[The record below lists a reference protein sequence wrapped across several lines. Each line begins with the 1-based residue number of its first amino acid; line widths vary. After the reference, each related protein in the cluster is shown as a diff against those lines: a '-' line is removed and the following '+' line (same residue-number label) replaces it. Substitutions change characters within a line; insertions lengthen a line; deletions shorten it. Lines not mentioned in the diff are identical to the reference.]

1 MRSRERGQTSAALPR
16 THEYMASAMPGCVRA
31 TTRPGCP
38 PFLGAPPPSPCL
50 SPWPRHAQH
59 LKPPN
64 SFSAAKGTC
73 TLPTS
78 ARLRDRSGK
87 DASKP
92 GNKSSSAHGPKQPDS
107 STQGGEGTKA
117 QESGQHAQRLP
128 RLDDGKQPPSPAAG
142 SSPMPGRAKPPRPA
156 FKTVRAPMLKGMEPE
171 GILRWLEDARRGNDV
186 VRTTGMLAAL
196 NELMRIK
203 LQSKKDARDANPA
216 KNSDIARDPR
226 FSQLLEQVWARWEDD
241 PGSFTNRD
249 LESLARNLAKL
260 GGDASKGLDRME
272 GEAMKR
278 LSSMDSR
285 QIAGIVW
292 AFAKAGRGDT
302 IFDAMGVQL
311 LPRGFGSF
319 NAQDI
324 SNTVWAFATAGKEA
338 SQLFAA
344 VEKEV
349 LARGFQGFK
358 PQNIANLVWA
368 FATAGKEAS
377 QLFAAVEKEVLARGL
392 QEFNPQNIANLV
404 WAFATAGKEA
414 SQLFAAVEK
423 EVLAR
428 GLQGFNPQG
437 ITNLVWAFA
446 TAGKEASQLFAAVE
460 KEVLARGLQGFN
472 PQDFANLVWAF
483 ATAGKEASQLFAA
496 VEKEVLASGLQGF
509 NPQNIANLVWAFATA
524 SVGAPGLFAA
534 VEVEAG
540 TRGLREFTAQGISN
554 MAWAFAKA
562 GREASG
568 LLGAVQDEALGRG
581 LDSFN
586 PQNVSNLAHAF
597 ATAGKGTPALYAAV
611 EAWVEVR
618 ALQRSA
624 LANAGAVEQGQV
636 LFECVYVAAEAGM
649 AEWVAEGLRKQNA
662 ANTLWALAV
671 AGRPDSDAAR
681 ALMVAWTKLAQPTDK
696 DFGLQ
701 LNQVCQYILACVDA
715 SDHARDRYCSAL
727 LERWRD
733 TAMSGKQQP
742 GPSSSDLHLEVSKV
756 LRGMGIAHKNEVPF
770 FHGLSYVDILVD
782 GQVAVEVDGP
792 SHFYQDSGAITAV
805 TLFKR
810 RLLEKGGFTVVAIP
824 YMDWDRLKGRLE
836 QENYLRHKL
845 QGVSQ

>member
-1 MRSRERGQTSAALPR
+1 
-16 THEYMASAMPGCVRA
+16 
-31 TTRPGCP
+31 
-38 PFLGAPPPSPCL
+38 
-50 SPWPRHAQH
+50 
-59 LKPPN
+59 
-64 SFSAAKGTC
+64 
-73 TLPTS
+73 
-78 ARLRDRSGK
+78 
-87 DASKP
+87 
-92 GNKSSSAHGPKQPDS
+92 
-107 STQGGEGTKA
+107 
-117 QESGQHAQRLP
+117 
-128 RLDDGKQPPSPAAG
+128 
-142 SSPMPGRAKPPRPA
+142 
-156 FKTVRAPMLKGMEPE
+156 MEPE
-171 GILRWLEDARRGNDV
+171 GILHWLEDARHENDV
-186 VRTTGMLAAL
+186 VRTTDMLAAL
-196 NELMRIK
+196 NELRSAK
-203 LQSKKDARDANPA
+203 DANPA

-226 FSQLLEQVWARWEDD
+226 LSQLLEQVWARWEDD

-249 LESLARNLAKL
+249 LDTLARNLAKL
-260 GGDASKGLDRME
+260 GEDASKGLDRME

-292 AFAKAGRGDT
+292 A
-302 IFDAMGVQL
+302 
-311 LPRGFGSF
+311 S
-319 NAQDI
+319 
-324 SNTVWAFATAGKEA
+324 ATAGNEA

-349 LARGFQGFK
+349 LARGLQGFN
-358 PQNIANLVWA
+358 PQGIANLVWA
-368 FATAGKEAS
+368 FVTAGKEAS

-392 QEFNPQNIANLV
+392 QGFKPQEMSNLV

-428 GLQGFNPQG
+428 GLQGFNPQN
-437 ITNLVWAFA
+437 IANLVWAFA
-446 TAGKEASQLFAAVE
+446 TAGKEALQLFASVEKEVLARGLQGFNPQGIANLVWAFVTAGKEASQLFAAVE

-472 PQDFANLVWAF
+472 PQGIANLVWAF

-496 VEKEVLASGLQGF
+496 VEKEVLVRGLQGF
-509 NPQNIANLVWAFATA
+509 KPQEMSNLVWAFATAGKEASQLFAAVEKEMLARGFQGFKPQGIANLVWAFATA
-524 SVGAPGLFAA
+524 SAGAPGLFAA
-534 VEVEAG
+534 VEVEVG

-586 PQNVSNLAHAF
+586 PQNVANLAHAF

-611 EAWVEVR
+611 EARVEVR

-624 LANAGAVEQGQV
+624 LADAGAVEQGQG
-636 LFECVYVAAEAGM
+636 LFERVYAAAEAGL
-649 AEWVAEGLRKQNA
+649 AEWVAEGLVKQNA
-662 ANTLWALAV
+662 ANMLWALAV

-696 DFGLQ
+696 DFGLE
-701 LNQVCQYILACVDA
+701 LNQVCQYILACVEA
-715 SDHARDRYCSAL
+715 SDHVRDRYCSAL

-782 GQVAVEVDGP
+782 GKVAVEVDGP

-810 RLLEKGGFTVVAIP
+810 RLLEKGGFRVVAIP
-824 YMDWDRLKGRLE
+824 YFDWDRLKGRLE

-845 QGVSQ
+845 QGISQ